1 MLYLQKEGK
10 SMNTTVLD
18 ITLILSQDLK
28 SRSAVKDLLLYIK
41 NLEVKAIK
49 IDFANVQF
57 ATRSFIDEYY
67 NQFIKNTSAL
77 KIETINIS
85 DDIQALF
92 KAVSQT
98 QNGERKMTI
107 SSSSVSSFNTV
118 TDLNSYLSTLT
129 I

>member
-1 MLYLQKEGK
+1 MLNKLDKT
-10 SMNTTVLD
+10 MNTVLD

-28 SRSAVKDLLLYIK
+28 SRSAVKDLQLYIK

-67 NQFIKNTSAL
+67 NQFIKNTSVL

-98 QNGERKMTI
+98 QNGEKKMTI

>member
-1 MLYLQKEGK
+1 MQKEGK